1 MKALMKLIYHIARR
15 ADWESART
23 SGLYTADSLATEGF
37 IHCSTARQVLATAQ
51 RIFAGR
57 TDLVLIAIDSARV
70 KAAIRYENLEG
81 GRELFPHI
89 YGPLEMIAVIAA
101 HAFPPNADGGFDWPA
116 ALAPDTH

>member
-57 TDLVLIAIDSARV
+57 TDLVLIAIDSARGKGTRITV
-70 KAAIRYENLEG
+70 S
-81 GRELFPHI
+81 FPPARTRPAP
-89 YGPLEMIAVIAA
+89 GVIAR
-101 HAFPPNADGGFDWPA
+101 
-116 ALAPDTH
+116 